1 MSDDEEEDP
10 DMAKRPTVTIRINA
24 HVNGEDGEKVIP
36 IPCGTGPQTIKWLGH
51 VVSCYIS
58 FFVEFYTQAMEHLLT
73 FFRFISLYL
82 YY

>member
-51 VVSCYIS
+51 VVSFLTIS
-58 FFVEFYTQAMEHLLT
+58 FFGVLHTSY
-73 FFRFISLYL
+73 
-82 YY
+82 